1 MIAFLPHGAFLSEVT
16 RAIEIAR
23 ALQARGTPV
32 AIASRGGPYTRLIPA
47 AGFDLHHLEPGA
59 DDGTARRFLDS
70 LLRMGPRTSVDFFTD
85 EELRSAVKA
94 ELTFLRDVGAKAAV
108 TGFTLSAYLSTRL
121 AGIPLIT
128 DHGGSFV
135 PPVLARGLCPAA
147 VNPPDPNL
155 AKLPK
160 GVQRWLAN
168 RVPAFIK
175 SPVAQLNRHAA
186 ELGLDPMPGM
196 MSLMCGDLTLVT
208 ELPQMLGMSN
218 ADLERW
224 RAKWPFRSWSR
235 SSFRFTGPL
244 YARLELPVPSE
255 VDSFL
260 TDDEPAVYVTPTSV
274 SEALL
279 RSIVKRTK
287 ESGARVLVGATIH
300 EIADLADERTMI
312 TGVLPNHLIMP
323 RVAAAVMMGGQGSV
337 QTAIAAGT
345 PFVGLAY
352 HGEQELNIAV
362 AERLGMAIRMAP
374 NAAKT
379 KRLTGAIDRLLHQ
392 SSFARS
398 ATRAARQYEGID
410 GAAMAA
416 DAILAWLSEPVPAQ
430 RPENRHRR
438 AS

>member
-1 MIAFLPHGAFLSEVT
+1 VIAFLPHCAFLSEVS
-16 RAIEIAR
+16 RALEIAR
-23 ALQARGTPV
+23 ALQAQGMTV
-32 AIASRGGPYTRLIPA
+32 AFASRGGPYAHLITG
-47 AGFDLHHLEPGA
+47 AGFHLHQLEPVA
-59 DDGTARRFLDS
+59 DDDTAGRFLDA
-70 LLRMGPRTSVDFFTD
+70 LLKMGPRMSVDFFTD
-85 EELRSAVKA
+85 EELRTSVQA
-94 ELTFLRDVGAKAAV
+94 EFAFLREVGAHAAV

-135 PPVLARGLCPAA
+135 PPVLARKLCPPS

-155 AKLPK
+155 AKLPV
-160 GVQRWLAN
+160 GAQHWLAN

-186 ELGLDPMPGM
+186 ELGLQKMPGV

-208 ELPQMLGMSN
+208 ELPEMLGMSN

-224 RAKWPFRSWSR
+224 RPKWPFRGSSQC
-235 SSFRFTGPL
+235 SFRFTGPL
-244 YARLELPVPSE
+244 YARLEVPVPPH

-260 TDDEPAVYVTPTSV
+260 GSDGPVVYLTPTSV
-274 SEALL
+274 HESFL
-279 RSIVKRTK
+279 RSMVERTK
-287 ESGARVLVGATIH
+287 ACGARVLVGATIH
-300 EIADLADERTMI
+300 NIADLADERAMI
-312 TGVLPNHLIMP
+312 TGVLPNHLIMD
-323 RVAAAVMMGGQGSV
+323 RVDAAVMMGGQGSV

-374 NAAKT
+374 HGAET
-379 KRLTGAIDRLLHQ
+379 DQLTRAIDRILHEP
-392 SSFARS
+392 SFAQS

-416 DAILAWLSEPVPAQ
+416 DAILAWLSERTP
-430 RPENRHRR
+430 R
-438 AS
+438 AAA